1 MDANVGG
8 SEPNGLTRQGGDA
21 VLAKCA
27 KDGGKGRKGGTA
39 LRALEGE
46 VAHTK
51 ARSRKGGKCSAC
63 GAQTGKWLTRR
74 RGGGSAAL
82 RAPGAG
88 F

>member
-39 LRALEGE
+39 LRA
-46 VAHTK
+46 
-51 ARSRKGGKCSAC
+51 RM
-63 GAQTGKWLTRR
+63 GKWLTRS
-74 RGGGSAAL
+74 RGGWFVVAL
-82 RAPGAG
+82 GDGVGRWWSVGV
-88 F
+88 FLL